1 MNKKDFILRYMEK
14 SGDLLEF
21 KEAQEDINILFTT
34 LKNVLIAQGKVS
46 FFGKG
51 TFELVEK
58 KEKIIGDPR
67 GNGVI
72 KLPPEKTIRFKASPN
87 LNKLFNNKK

>member
-14 SGDLLEF
+14 SDDLLEF
-21 KEAQEDINILFTT
+21 KEAQEDIDILFTT
-34 LKNVLIAQGKVS
+34 LKNVLIALGKVS

-51 TFELVEK
+51 TFELVER
-58 KEKIIGDPR
+58 KEKTIGDPR

-72 KLPPEKTIRFKASPN
+72 KLPPEKTIRFRASPN
-87 LNKLFNNKK
+87 LNKLFNKEK